1 MRKNCKTCEKSAM
14 KNRPDAYACEKK
26 LRELEAC
33 IDALERRVATY
44 HSPRKEANRITLYA
58 FDADGSAAK
67 EEVDTAAFL
76 EAYSMQGIEVVVD
89 YPPLSKDQ
97 MDQLQHDGVTVLA
110 EGIPC
115 RSRGLTLLKY

>member
-1 MRKNCKTCEKSAM
+1 M
-14 KNRPDAYACEKK
+14 KNQIDAYACAEK
-26 LRELEAC
+26 LRELEARL
-33 IDALERRVATY
+33 DALEQRVDAY
-44 HSPRKEANRITLYA
+44 HSPK
-58 FDADGSAAK
+58 ADGSVTK

-89 YPPLSKDQ
+89 YPLLSKGQIDE
-97 MDQLQHDGVTVLA
+97 LQHDGVTVLA